1 MTEYEQDL
9 TEHYKLKRVK
19 PSKASLDFTDKK
31 WQMNGGSLKAKLKAE
46 HDRHVARRGVV
57 VEIVPGV
64 PAEGRVATML
74 VQWDDGGE
82 TQVFAY
88 MITLETPE

>member
-1 MTEYEQDL
+1 MTPHEQDL
-9 TEHYKLKRVK
+9 TEHFKNKRVK
-19 PSKASLDFTDKK
+19 PSAASLRDTDIK
-31 WQMNGGSLKAKLKAE
+31 WQSCGGQHKATLKKE

-64 PAEGRVATML
+64 PAQGRVATML